1 MGAYSK
7 DYYTLS
13 HIVQSYHQFLNEQKL
28 NMEIRI
34 LCPLSFIVLKNSY
47 AVSHSQQF
55 CSIQKGP
62 D

>member
-1 MGAYSK
+1 MGAYSR

-47 AVSHSQQF
+47 AVQSFST
-55 CSIQKGP
+55 IL
-62 D
+62 